1 MIKNTLLVSAMTL
14 SILTLS
20 VPVMAHHSA
29 NAQFDTTQEFILTGV
44 LTELRDINPHSIWQ
58 IDVKGEDGKVTAWKL
73 EGVNPNALRRLGLS
87 IKNDLKIGG
96 TYSFTVAPSR
106 DGSKYAFLK
115 AVTINGKLFQMIQL

>member
-1 MIKNTLLVSAMTL
+1 MIKNTLLASAMSL
-14 SILTLS
+14 SILALS
-20 VPVMAHHSA
+20 VPSMAHHSA

-44 LTELRDINPHSIWQ
+44 LTELQDINPHSIWH
-58 IDVKGEDGKVTAWKL
+58 IDVKGADGKVTAWKL
-73 EGVNPNALRRLGLS
+73 EGVNPTTLRRLGLS

-96 TYSFTVAPSR
+96 TYGFTVAPSR

>member
-1 MIKNTLLVSAMTL
+1 MIKNTVLVSVMSL
-14 SILTLS
+14 SILALS
-20 VPVMAHHSA
+20 VRAMAHHSA
-29 NAQFDTTQEFILTGV
+29 NAQFDTSQEFVLTGV
-44 LTELRDINPHSIWQ
+44 LTELQDINPHSIWH

-73 EGVNPNALRRLGLS
+73 EGVNPTALRRLGLS

-115 AVTINGKLFQMIQL
+115 AVTVNGKRFQMIQL